1 MVITMFKTPF
11 FEILSQDNQPEA
23 TLFELKLNPDCE
35 VYQGH
40 FPEKAVAPGVCN
52 IQMIRGCA
60 EKMTQCPL
68 FLYAISQC
76 KFTALVTPDA
86 TPLLSLRIQ
95 LTPLE
100 TAGAWKLRA
109 SLFHGEQSYLE
120 LKAEVKAA

>member
-1 MVITMFKTPF
+1 MFKIPF
-11 FEILSQDNQPEA
+11 FEILSQDNTPEGA
-23 TLFELKLNPDCE
+23 LFELQLNPACE

-52 IQMIRGCA
+52 IQMIRSCA
-60 EKMTQCPL
+60 ETMTRCPL
-68 FLYAISQC
+68 VMHTIQQC

-86 TPLLSLRIQ
+86 SPRLSLRIQ

-100 TAGAWKLRA
+100 DQQAWKVRA
-109 SLFHGEQSYLE
+109 TLFFGEQTYLE